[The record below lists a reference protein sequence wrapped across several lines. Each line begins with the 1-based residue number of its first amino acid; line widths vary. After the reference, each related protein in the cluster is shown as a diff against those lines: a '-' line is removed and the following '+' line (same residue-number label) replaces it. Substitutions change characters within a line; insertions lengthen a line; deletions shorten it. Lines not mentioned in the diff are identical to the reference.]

1 MSSRPLLGGALL
13 VICLGVTGCTGR
25 QILAMRAPRAT
36 PASPPA
42 AAPGAPSAPFTG
54 PAVAATTDYP
64 KNPNAPRP
72 IPPAPFAT
80 MKNPLQ
86 PTSANLAE
94 GKTLFNANCAPCH
107 GASGAGDGPAAASL
121 NPKPADFKT
130 PIHAKL
136 PDGYWFWRLTDGGSV
151 PPFSA
156 AGSAMPP
163 WKGTLTDRQRWLV
176 ILYEHTFSSAKAA
189 GSPGSPVASTADPT
203 RARTPTGR

>member
-25 QILAMRAPRAT
+25 QILAMRAPR
-36 PASPPA
+36 
-42 AAPGAPSAPFTG
+42 
-54 PAVAATTDYP
+54 ATTDYP

-136 PDGYWFWRLTDGGSV
+136 PDGYW
-151 PPFSA
+151 
-156 AGSAMPP
+156 
-163 WKGTLTDRQRWLV
+163 
-176 ILYEHTFSSAKAA
+176 
-189 GSPGSPVASTADPT
+189 
-203 RARTPTGR
+203 

>member
-42 AAPGAPSAPFTG
+42 AAPGAPS
-54 PAVAATTDYP
+54 
-64 KNPNAPRP
+64 
-72 IPPAPFAT
+72 APFAT

-151 PPFSA
+151 PPFS
-156 AGSAMPP
+156 
-163 WKGTLTDRQRWLV
+163 
-176 ILYEHTFSSAKAA
+176 
-189 GSPGSPVASTADPT
+189 
-203 RARTPTGR
+203 